1 MRKICEIC
9 GSAFE
14 ATRSDARYCSVR
26 CRKVSSRMGKAG
38 IPIVLKREEVER
50 AAIRSAHDA
59 ASDLSRASQLAP
71 APRCIV
77 YREIAETIEDRLGG
91 LGL

>member
-9 GSAFE
+9 GRAFE
-14 ATRSDARYCSVR
+14 ATRSDARFCSSR
-26 CRKVSSRMGKAG
+26 CRTASHRLDKAG
-38 IPIVLKREEVER
+38 IPKAIAREDVER
-50 AAIRSAHDA
+50 EAVRSAHDA

-77 YREIAETIEDRLGG
+77 YREIAEHIEGRLEEIG
-91 LGL
+91 L